1 MQKSFVKTGDVNIK
15 QRTVCNAKNMM
26 FNKFILIAKP
36 LHISLFLQKKRTYT
50 FID

>member
-1 MQKSFVKTGDVNIK
+1 MQKSFVRTGDVNIK

-36 LHISLFLQKKRTYT
+36 LHFIISAKKENIHIY
-50 FID
+50 